1 MTVSR
6 WQRPAGSNI
15 ILCDFILSTSSF
27 SAVSV
32 PFGSSKNVSN
42 VYYYVLYILYIHD
55 CRGRVRIIYARPT
68 ISLFRLRDYTTTV
81 TIKIT
86 RIGNYIYNNNDDNN
100 NIIRSGAASKVYY
113 NTSGEASWTK
123 FVCVYV

>member
-1 MTVSR
+1 MSIT
-6 WQRPAGSNI
+6 
-15 ILCDFILSTSSF
+15 
-27 SAVSV
+27 
-32 PFGSSKNVSN
+32 
-42 VYYYVLYILYIHD
+42 ILYVYNIHD

-100 NIIRSGAASKVYY
+100 NNNNIIYDLGQHRKCIIIQAERRRRGP
-113 NTSGEASWTK
+113 NLC
-123 FVCVYV
+123 VCVCASAV

>member
-1 MTVSR
+1 MSIT
-6 WQRPAGSNI
+6 I
-15 ILCDFILSTSSF
+15 
-27 SAVSV
+27 
-32 PFGSSKNVSN
+32 
-42 VYYYVLYILYIHD
+42 YYTYYIHD

-68 ISLFRLRDYTTTV
+68 ISLLRLRDYTTTV

-100 NIIRSGAASKVYY
+100 NNNIIRSGAASKVYY

-123 FVCVYV
+123 FVCVCERSVINVS